1 MSVVTGCASGAALY
15 DVMVLPRIEVAWHY
29 PDLVSG
35 KTTPRSY
42 QQGWIVC
49 PNLSFGQGCA
59 FTESGFYLG
68 KARNYC
74 LPDFAQSNEIDLVT
88 ALTKVSFMRVKLV
101 DQSFP

>member
-74 LPDFAQSNEIDLVT
+74 LPDFGQSNEIDLVT
-88 ALTKVSFMRVKLV
+88 ALLRRPS
-101 DQSFP
+101 